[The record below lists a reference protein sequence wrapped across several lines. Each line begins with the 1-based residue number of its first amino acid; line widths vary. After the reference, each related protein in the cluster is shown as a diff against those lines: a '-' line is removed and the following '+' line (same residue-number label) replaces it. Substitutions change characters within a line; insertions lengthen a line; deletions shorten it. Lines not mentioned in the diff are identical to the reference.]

1 MSVNQATGHSD
12 MPFVA
17 TKFISAVQEKQANK
31 GGGND
36 LYLNPSSV
44 PDGETVRFS
53 PLGDS
58 SLAYAEIWG
67 RTSEG
72 KSKPIR
78 FAEEPTAKELADRAA
93 DEGVSLVDKQGNPS
107 KLKQALAMFVWNY
120 STSSVQLLAVTQT
133 SILETI
139 ASLFSDEDVA
149 DNPGAWDLDLSR
161 HGTGLDTRYTLTLK
175 PGRRKGTVKAEVD
188 AAWDECVKKG
198 YNLSALLVNGDPTKP
213 AAGLF

>member
-1 MSVNQATGHSD
+1 MA
-12 MPFVA
+12 FV
-17 TKFISAVQEKQANK
+17 TKQFVSAVQEKQANK
-31 GGGND
+31 GGGSD
-36 LYLNPSSV
+36 LYLNPSSI
-44 PDGETVRFS
+44 PDGESVRFS
-53 PLGDS
+53 PLGDA
-58 SLAYAEIWG
+58 SLAFAEVWG

-78 FAEEPTAKELADRAA
+78 FAEEPTSKELADRAA
-93 DEGVSLVDKQGNPS
+93 DESVSLVDKQGNPS

-139 ASLFSDEDVA
+139 ANLFSDEDVA
-149 DNPGAWDLDLSR
+149 DNPAAWDMDLQR

-175 PGRRKGTVKAEVD
+175 PGRRKGTVAAEVN